1 MNSVL
6 GWGMNNSLL
15 VDRNQYRW
23 EEVVANQWLPFLTT
37 LVLIKI
43 SCPLVEDAKDGLVS
57 ILTEGRFHYTV
68 LVSPRLR
75 IAIPMMDR
83 KSDSKALRR

>member
-68 LVSPRLR
+68 LVKIGR
-75 IAIPMMDR
+75 AHV
-83 KSDSKALRR
+83 